1 MFLVDFRRFYQ
12 RWNSLNYNQ
21 SMLNSCMK
29 WTFLCCIILTAF
41 EKYIYFTIYDIAE
54 NIQIRVE
61 SLFFNINAHLF
72 HVNTVSTTCTNP
84 NLVLIFATFT
94 FASPDSENT
103 LTLLVSGF
111 FEIVT
116 NSPPRVSSWKKR
128 EIMIVNFLL

>member
-12 RWNSLNYNQ
+12 RWNSLNYKPKYAEFMHEMNI
-21 SMLNSCMK
+21 SMLHHFNSFWEIHIFYYLWYCREHSNR
-29 WTFLCCIILTAF
+29 F
-41 EKYIYFTIYDIAE
+41 
-54 NIQIRVE
+54 E

-116 NSPPRVSSWKKR
+116 NSPPRVSSWKKKK
-128 EIMIVNFLL
+128 